1 MDEAFPAKSK
11 VELQTITKFV
21 KNYFVQI
28 TVDDPYPKKF
38 EVTGTAASAEVAVKR
53 ALQQFRK
60 EFWARRPLNEFRVYV
75 KKI

>member
-1 MDEAFPAKSK
+1 M
-11 VELQTITKFV
+11 

-38 EVTGTAASAEVAVKR
+38 EITGTAASAEVAVKR
-53 ALQQFRK
+53 ALQKFRK
-60 EFWARRPLNEFRVYV
+60 EFWARRPLTEFRVYV

>member
-1 MDEAFPAKSK
+1 M
-11 VELQTITKFV
+11 

-38 EVTGTAASAEVAVKR
+38 EITGTAESAEVAVKR
-53 ALQQFRK
+53 ALQKFRR
-60 EFWARRPLNEFRVYV
+60 EFWARRPLSEFGVYV